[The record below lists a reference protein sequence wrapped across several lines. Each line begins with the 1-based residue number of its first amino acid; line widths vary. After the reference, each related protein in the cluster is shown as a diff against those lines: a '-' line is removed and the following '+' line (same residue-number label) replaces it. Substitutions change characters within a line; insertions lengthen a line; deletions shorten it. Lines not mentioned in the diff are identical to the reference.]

1 MDNRIGEKMHQTKP
15 LILLLL
21 LALMSCNNIQQEQ
34 RFLPEN
40 CFEGDFLPIGKAIY
54 NNNSQKLIELLNS
67 SQVSIDSVGK
77 GGKSGK
83 PTFLMYAVFLEKEE
97 MVNTLLE
104 LGADPSKI
112 SLIATQKKKIDLNTG
127 EEILYYFQNPLN
139 YASGYIKNISK
150 AKVISGLLIDHG
162 ANINDWGS
170 YYYAPLK
177 NAVMGHEGQDAKE
190 MLQFLLSKGANI
202 DAHLDK
208 SGTTILSSIS
218 GEWQLVDFLLEKGAD
233 PKIIDFIGW
242 DFMWDVENRI
252 STSSKKP
259 HPELEVLKNK
269 LIEEYGL
276 KYPAEQN
283 KEKGDSIRKVEYEK
297 KGWTYNENG
306 KLITPEDIIY
316 YDELRG
322 R

>member
-1 MDNRIGEKMHQTKP
+1 MSQVKLLMHFLMLT
-15 LILLLL
+15 LI
-21 LALMSCNNIQQEQ
+21 SCNTMQKKK

-40 CFEGDFLPIGKAIY
+40 SFEGVFLPIAEAIY
-54 NNNSQKLIELLNS
+54 NNDKNEVVQLFNTSEIP
-67 SQVSIDSVGK
+67 IDSVGK
-77 GGKSGK
+77 GGESGK
-83 PTFLMYAVFLEKEE
+83 PTYLMYAVFLEKEE
-97 MVNTLLE
+97 MVEVLLE
-104 LGADPSKI
+104 LGADPNKVN
-112 SLIATQKKKIDLNTG
+112 LITPQKKKIDLKTG
-127 EEILYYFQNPLN
+127 EEIFYYFQNPLN

-150 AKVISGLLIDHG
+150 AKKISGLLIDHG

-242 DFMWDVENRI
+242 DFMWNVENRI

-306 KLITPEDIIY
+306 KLVIPEEVTY
-316 YDELRG
+316 YNELRG
-322 R
+322 K

>member
-1 MDNRIGEKMHQTKP
+1 MKRTKF
-15 LILLLL
+15 ILLYLASSLL
-21 LALMSCNNIQQEQ
+21 SCTLFPIEQ

-40 CFEGDFLPIGKAIY
+40 WFEGNFLPIGKAIY
-54 NNNSQKLIELLNS
+54 NNNPNELKAQLS
-67 SQVSIDSVGK
+67 RHQMAIDSVGK

-83 PTFLMYAVFLEKEE
+83 PTYLMYAILLEKEE
-97 MVNTLLE
+97 MVEVLLE
-104 LGADPSKI
+104 LGADPNKVN
-112 SLIATQKKKIDLNTG
+112 LIAPQKKKIDLKTG
-127 EEILYYFQNPLN
+127 EEIFYYFQNPLN

-150 AKVISGLLIDHG
+150 AKKISGLLIDHG

-242 DFMWDVENRI
+242 DFMWNIENRI

-297 KGWTYNENG
+297 KGWTFNENG
-306 KLITPEDIIY
+306 KLVIPEEVTY
-316 YDELRG
+316 YNELRG
-322 R
+322 K